1 MSIRRF
7 PFGSSFGVMQGR
19 LSPQSPLGYQAFPW
33 ATWEK
38 EFQIASQFSLE
49 HIEWV
54 LDAHD
59 FYSNPLIAHPSSILE
74 CSRTFDVGVPSVCA
88 DFLMENPLCYDDPLG
103 WAKVEKTMD
112 GMVAIGAKVLVW
124 PCVDGASLL
133 NEAKL
138 HELQRVLPRALELA
152 QSRFIQIAIESDL
165 PPRRL
170 LNLVEIWNHPNL
182 TINYDSGNSASLG
195 YSFDDEIE
203 LYGRYISD
211 LHVKDRTKNGG
222 SVEIGKGAVDFQRL
236 VRFLSSGSF
245 DGIVTMQAF
254 RDQDGIQVFSRQLFS
269 LENKAFEMGIRG

>member
-1 MSIRRF
+1 
-7 PFGSSFGVMQGR
+7 
-19 LSPQSPLGYQAFPW
+19 
-33 ATWEK
+33 
-38 EFQIASQFSLE
+38 
-49 HIEWV
+49 
-54 LDAHD
+54 
-59 FYSNPLIAHPSSILE
+59 
-74 CSRTFDVGVPSVCA
+74 
-88 DFLMENPLCYDDPLG
+88 
-103 WAKVEKTMD
+103 
-112 GMVAIGAKVLVW
+112 
-124 PCVDGASLL
+124 
-133 NEAKL
+133 
-138 HELQRVLPRALELA
+138 VLPRALELA